1 MSAALAAA
9 LVKIVQINGHLS
21 WRRRGHLHVALIM
34 FASCAACVAPSTP
47 LAYLLLL
54 LVVIMIAVVT
64 FIIHRQTQSAKTSG
78 LVSLVLCGIA
88 IAELLVAST
97 GVLTKFD
104 QVPPSMVILLVPC
117 LLINIYFSCFV
128 KLDSLKLDQ
137 VPLSTLVG
145 FQCFRFGPEL
155 FLHLGYLEGSLPAQM
170 TYPPDGRNIDV
181 IVAAFALCLWL
192 LSLDLDLRAKPL
204 TSPKVVWAF
213 ALLGFC
219 SLLNILFT
227 AMASLAHPLKEKLF
241 PWFEIGLEA
250 VAYPPFVLLP
260 GFLFQLAL
268 CGHLL
273 LFRRL
278 LLERRPPEF
287 EQL

>member
-1 MSAALAAA
+1 
-9 LVKIVQINGHLS
+9 
-21 WRRRGHLHVALIM
+21 M
-34 FASCAACVAPSTP
+34 FASCDACVAPSTP
-47 LAYLLLL
+47 LASLLLL

-64 FIIHRQTQSAKTSG
+64 FIIHRQTGSAKTSG
-78 LVSLVLCGIA
+78 LVALVLCGIA
-88 IAELLVAST
+88 IAELLVSST

-192 LSLDLDLRAKPL
+192 LSLDLDLRVRPL
-204 TSPKVVWAF
+204 TSPKSSGRLHCLAS
-213 ALLGFC
+213 AHYSTY
-219 SLLNILFT
+219 SLQRWPLSRIRSRKSSSRGLRLAWRRSLT
-227 AMASLAHPLKEKLF
+227 LHSSSCPASSSS
-241 PWFEIGLEA
+241 
-250 VAYPPFVLLP
+250 LP
-260 GFLFQLAL
+260 YVDTYYSSGGCCWSGGRPSLSNCDGSL
-268 CGHLL
+268 C
-273 LFRRL
+273 
-278 LLERRPPEF
+278 
-287 EQL
+287 